1 VASYHLDIAPGPMI
15 VLTGSAFFA
24 LVFLA
29 TGVQGLRRT
38 GGLEADLA

>member
-1 VASYHLDIAPGPMI
+1 MI

-24 LVFLA
+24 LVFLG
-29 TGVQGLRRT
+29 TGLSGLRRA